1 MIRARAILWLLAL
14 GFAGFGTAYACWPTA
29 MASLTDIS
37 LPSAT
42 ARVDFV
48 ATYGGFQ
55 LGFAGFLGM
64 CAIRPG
70 WVRVGLLAS
79 GCALL
84 GFAVLRLIGV
94 LLQGGAVG
102 SVIYIGL
109 GLELIGAALAF
120 AGSARASE
128 RQGFDS

>member
-1 MIRARAILWLLAL
+1 MRARAVLWLLAL
-14 GFAGFGTAYACWPTA
+14 GFAGFGAAYACWPTA

-42 ARVDFV
+42 ARVDFM

-55 LGFAGFLGM
+55 LGFAAFLGI
-64 CAIRPG
+64 CAARPG

-94 LLQGGAVG
+94 LLNGGAVG
-102 SVIYIGL
+102 ATIYAGL
-109 GLELIGAALAF
+109 GLELLGAALAF
-120 AGSARASE
+120 WGSVWAAE
-128 RQGFDS
+128 PQGYDT

>member
-1 MIRARAILWLLAL
+1 VIRARAVLWLLAL
-14 GFAGFGTAYACWPTA
+14 GFAGFGIAYACWPTA

-55 LGFAGFLGM
+55 LGFAAFLSM

-84 GFAVLRLIGV
+84 GFAVLRLLGV
-94 LLQGGAVG
+94 VLQGGAVG
-102 SVIYIGL
+102 AAIYIGL

-120 AGSARASE
+120 VGSAWAAEQRNSP
-128 RQGFDS
+128 